1 VSNTTD
7 DQVRADTPLLVVD
20 NLKTHFKVPAGM
32 VKAVDGVSFELEL
45 GKTLGIVGE
54 SGSGKS
60 VLSRSVMGLNVASNA
75 HVTGSV
81 KYNGRELVGLRSK
94 EIKKLWGAEMA
105 MVFQDPMT
113 SLNPVV
119 KVGRQMTEHV
129 RKHLGLSKKDA
140 RTLAVDLL
148 RSVHIPEP
156 DKRFENY
163 PHQMSGGMRQR
174 VCIAIALAC
183 GPEVLFAD
191 EPTTALDVTVQH
203 QILNLLAEQQRE
215 RNMTMIMVTH
225 DLGVVA
231 GRADEI
237 AVMYA
242 GKIVEKAPTKGLFA
256 NMRHPYTQALFRS
269 IPKTSQA
276 KHSRLQAISGRPPD
290 LISPP
295 PGCKFAPRCPYA
307 QEQCREEEPELT
319 EVGATGHHFAC
330 HIPVG
335 SNASDEAFA
344 KNLAAELP
352 QAMAY
357 AGRIAAVE
365 DLSVVGVSS

>member
-1 VSNTTD
+1 MAEATD
-7 DQVRADTPLLVVD
+7 KQSRASTPLIVVD
-20 NLKTHFKVPAGM
+20 NLKTHFKVPAGD

-60 VLSRSVMGLNVASNA
+60 VLSRSVMGLNVASNVQ
-75 HVTGSV
+75 VTGSV
-81 KYNGRELVGLRSK
+81 KYNGRELIGLRTK
-94 EIKKLWGAEMA
+94 EIKKLWGVEMA

-129 RKHLGLSKKDA
+129 RKHLGLNKKEA

-242 GKIVEKAPTKGLFA
+242 GKIVEKASAKGLFA
-256 NMRHPYTQALFRS
+256 NMRHPYTQALLRS

-290 LISPP
+290 LINPP
-295 PGCKFAPRCPYA
+295 AGCKFAPRCPYA
-307 QEQCREEEPELT
+307 QEQCHEEEPDLN
-319 EVGATGHHFAC
+319 EVGTSGHRYAC

-344 KNLAAELP
+344 KNLEAELP
-352 QAMAY
+352 QALAY

-365 DLSVVGVSS
+365 DLSVLGLSN